1 MKLSEFA
8 KRQQK
13 TTIKEVKADRTDDP
27 FFKNTQTFGRIP
39 TPTIK
44 NIVPKVVV
52 PAPVIPSPAEI
63 SRDKGNPTLKQFV
76 QQENAKKASIENKTE
91 KKVKSD
97 SEARANMLERQL
109 SDKYGID
116 VKRANSP
123 IEAVNMLSM
132 VDDSQ
137 KEQFKKDFAEYSFAA
152 ERSNPFRAGA
162 EAGFNVL
169 PTNLEKTEG
178 KEDVQTAKGYG
189 AGKLVGGIG
198 QQLAFNS
205 VLGPGIESLTSKLLP
220 KATLFVAETIKDV
233 AIGTGTQLAETP
245 FDKPTVTQFAG
256 NVALDIALNALFG
269 VVGKGLSKVDLSNLK
284 NAKPS
289 QVVGDV
295 AQKLNVSIVEA
306 DKVVDDAIDFYV
318 NQSGIADTKQFDQ
331 LRLEAPKT
339 KDLSDVSN
347 TLSSK
352 LRAKQSDLYVNQ
364 FGVADTK
371 PFEQLQ
377 LEAPV
382 RTNSDANGMR
392 LSEKVK
398 VSNVV
403 DEIQSKTL
411 LHGTNADFK
420 EFDLNKT
427 GSFTGNDGLYGTGV
441 YLTENPTYAKVY
453 GENVIQTKPNV
464 KKPFVIDREVDLNEI
479 SRITGQPIPTSGIY
493 SDKASEMISVNPK
506 QFSEELQKLGYDSV
520 VVKGGPNQTIEE
532 MVVFDT
538 KNISTDK
545 PQLDRPSEFS
555 IGAKYPPL
563 AKDFAREVPK
573 PARPRIEPTLKPID
587 RPSDFSVKKPIYP
600 TLDPKFAKER
610 PSVLTASDMK
620 RIEPTLNV
628 ASKVDQPTTT
638 MKIEPTLKQR
648 ADNVASKFEN
658 QPLETGDDVLNSGEI
673 KERGFSENIRTDANR
688 VDEVRKEL
696 DDNPEFYEVLGNK
709 DTLAS
714 AQARFDRGYDEALQ
728 DFERTKST
736 LRADNVPF
744 AKLLADEAAKRGDMN
759 TARRIIVDVA
769 ENLTTAGQYSQAA
782 KILRESNDPITVLRF
797 VQKELDK
804 LNKTGSTR
812 YGKKWDK
819 IDLTDSELDTINKL
833 GKDATDEEKEQLF
846 ESLFE
851 SVSTRIPTTN
861 REKFDAWRR
870 IAMLFNPKTHVRNT
884 LGNALMTGVK
894 KVSNKVAQGLE
905 LSLPKDIRTKGNVT
919 KELKAVSND
928 YFNKNKKQ
936 LMEGSRWEIFGVKSP
951 FADKPIFKTG
961 WLNTLDDVSKR
972 TLEAEDIMFFKKNF
986 TDDLASFMNT
996 RGLKEPTQEA
1006 IDYATRRAQEA
1017 TFRQAN
1023 KLAEAINKMKGSRYG
1038 LLVDAAIP
1046 FTKTPANILA
1056 TGIDY
1061 SPIGAIK
1068 GAITLINNSDPAKAI
1083 ETLSKGL
1090 TGTSLSLLGYY
1101 MGMNGLARGEYEKS
1115 AKVEGLYQATG
1126 QLPNSI
1132 KTGKGSYTIDWA
1144 QPLSMPFFMGVAFAE
1159 SLKKQ
1164 SDDKAQAVFD
1174 ALVAGGE
1181 TLVKQSML
1189 QGISDLFG
1197 GYGSTTEKIVQLPI
1211 NYMTQGFPTVFGQIA
1226 RVIDPSKRQVDYTTV
1241 ASKTITPLISRTPIA
1256 STTLPEK
1263 FGILGEPQKYGKGL
1277 LNAFQQFLS
1286 PGFIGQPSEN
1296 PLAQEIDR
1304 LYKEVGSDFLPKYN
1318 VSSFQSLG
1326 EQYKLSGTERSELQR
1341 IMGEYT
1347 AEQLSK
1353 MVETYVYRSAT
1364 DEQKAEMIKK
1374 ANETG
1379 YKLAKESIAK
1389 ARGGK

>member
-1 MKLSEFA
+1 MIKRRSLLEKIGGKSTTVNPAASVNTMLDRESVYVAPQTVAPKKLTKKIREDRTSDPSFKNTESFGVVQPSINKLSEV
-8 KRQQK
+8 
-13 TTIKEVKADRTDDP
+13 T
-27 FFKNTQTFGRIP
+27 
-39 TPTIK
+39 
-44 NIVPKVVV
+44 NIT
-52 PAPVIPSPAEI
+52 
-63 SRDKGNPTLKQFV
+63 RDKGTPSIRESVQRENATQNSIAAKIEKQTRSDSKEKAKTLK
-76 QQENAKKASIENKTE
+76 
-91 KKVKSD
+91 
-97 SEARANMLERQL
+97 SEMSA
-109 SDKYGID
+109 KYGID
-116 VKRANSP
+116 VDRANSP

-189 AGKLVGGIG
+189 AGRLVGGIG

-205 VLGPGIESLTSKLLP
+205 VLGAPIESLTSKLLP
-220 KATLFVAETIKDV
+220 KATPFVAETIKDV
-233 AIGTGTQLAETP
+233 AIGTGTQLAEAP
-245 FDKPTVTQFAG
+245 FDKPTAGQFGA
-256 NVALDIALNALFG
+256 NIALDIALNALFG

-284 NAKPS
+284 TAKPS

-295 AQKLNVSIVEA
+295 AEKLNVSIVEA
-306 DKVVDDAIDFYV
+306 DKTIDDAIDFYV
-318 NQSGIADTKQFDQ
+318 NQS
-331 LRLEAPKT
+331 
-339 KDLSDVSN
+339 
-347 TLSSK
+347 
-352 LRAKQSDLYVNQ
+352 
-364 FGVADTK
+364 GVADTK

-377 LEAPV
+377 LPPP
-382 RTNSDANGMR
+382 SK
-392 LSEKVK
+392 LSEKVRS
-398 VSNVV
+398 VNV
-403 DEIQSKTL
+403 EPQ
-411 LHGTNADFK
+411 FR
-420 EFDLNKT
+420 
-427 GSFTGNDGLYGTGV
+427 
-441 YLTENPTYAKVY
+441 TER
-453 GENVIQTKPNV
+453 PNV
-464 KKPFVIDREVDLNEI
+464 LTQADLPVKP
-479 SRITGQPIPTSGIY
+479 
-493 SDKASEMISVNPK
+493 
-506 QFSEELQKLGYDSV
+506 
-520 VVKGGPNQTIEE
+520 
-532 MVVFDT
+532 
-538 KNISTDK
+538 
-545 PQLDRPSEFS
+545 
-555 IGAKYPPL
+555 
-563 AKDFAREVPK
+563 
-573 PARPRIEPTLKPID
+573 
-587 RPSDFSVKKPIYP
+587 
-600 TLDPKFAKER
+600 
-610 PSVLTASDMK
+610 
-620 RIEPTLNV
+620 IEPTLNV

-658 QPLETGDDVLNSGEI
+658 QFLETGDNVLTSGEI

-696 DDNPEFYEVLGNK
+696 DTNPEFYEVLGNK

-812 YGKKWDK
+812 YGKKWNK
-819 IDLTDSELDTINKL
+819 IDLTDAELDTINKL
-833 GKDATDEEKEQLF
+833 GKDATDEQKEQLF

-894 KVSNKVAQGLE
+894 KVSDKVAQGLE
-905 LSLPKDIRTKGNVT
+905 LTLPKEIRTKGNVT
-919 KELKAVSND
+919 KELKSVSND
-928 YFNKNKKQ
+928 YFKKNKKQ

-1056 TGIDY
+1056 TGLDY

-1068 GAITLINNSDPAKAI
+1068 GAITLINNADPAKAI

-1197 GYGSTTEKIVQLPI
+1197 GYGSTTEKIIQLPI

-1226 RVIDPSKRQVDYTTV
+1226 RVIDPSKRQADYTTI

-1256 STTLPEK
+1256 STTLSEK

-1304 LYKEVGSDFLPKYN
+1304 LYKEVGSDFLPRYN
-1318 VSSFQSLG
+1318 VSSFQNLG

-1353 MVETYVYRSAT
+1353 MVETYVYRSAS
-1364 DEQKAEMIKK
+1364 DEQKSEMIKK

-1379 YKLAKESIAK
+1379 YKLAKESIVK
-1389 ARGGK
+1389 ARDGK